1 MGNKGGKIVL
11 TDDIV
16 SQISISS
23 GIDPSGVRTQCEN
36 FLKEYPKGCMD
47 KKAFRKFIKIAL
59 PKINAD
65 KMEENLFRMYDTNMD
80 GLISM
85 EEFLI
90 FYHICSEGTP
100 EQNLQKIFRI
110 FDVDNNGVISKPELA
125 KLVKDMS
132 GMMAMGANNITVDEL
147 VESSWREMDS
157 DRDNCISMDEFVTS
171 VLRHD
176 KFSKL
181 LAIRV
186 LDLFT

>member
-16 SQISISS
+16 SQISLSS
-23 GIDPSGVRTQCEN
+23 GIDPAGVRTQCEN

-65 KMEENLFRMYDTNMD
+65 KMEEHLFRMYDTNMD

-90 FYHICSEGTP
+90 FYHICSEGTL
-100 EQNLQKIFRI
+100 EQNLQKARPHKTFVFYIFI
-110 FDVDNNGVISKPELA
+110 FV
-125 KLVKDMS
+125 
-132 GMMAMGANNITVDEL
+132 NIFFRYSAYLMLTTTV
-147 VESSWREMDS
+147 
-157 DRDNCISMDEFVTS
+157 
-171 VLRHD
+171 
-176 KFSKL
+176 
-181 LAIRV
+181 
-186 LDLFT
+186 

>member
-16 SQISISS
+16 SQISLSS
-23 GIDPSGVRTQCEN
+23 GIDPAGVRTQCEN

-65 KMEENLFRMYDTNMD
+65 KMEEHLFRMYDINMD

-100 EQNLQKIFRI
+100 EQNLQKARPHKTFVFYIFILVNI
-110 FDVDNNGVISKPELA
+110 FFRYSAYLM
-125 KLVKDMS
+125 L
-132 GMMAMGANNITVDEL
+132 ITTV
-147 VESSWREMDS
+147 
-157 DRDNCISMDEFVTS
+157 
-171 VLRHD
+171 
-176 KFSKL
+176 
-181 LAIRV
+181 
-186 LDLFT
+186 

>member
-11 TDDIV
+11 TDEIV

-23 GIDPSGVRTQCEN
+23 GIDPSGVRSQCEN

-59 PKINAD
+59 PKINAE

-100 EQNLQKIFRI
+100 EQNLQKGGPHW
-110 FDVDNNGVISKPELA
+110 N
-125 KLVKDMS
+125 
-132 GMMAMGANNITVDEL
+132 
-147 VESSWREMDS
+147 
-157 DRDNCISMDEFVTS
+157 
-171 VLRHD
+171 
-176 KFSKL
+176 
-181 LAIRV
+181 
-186 LDLFT
+186 

>member
-11 TDDIV
+11 TDEIV

-23 GIDPSGVRTQCEN
+23 GIDPSGVRSQCEN

-59 PKINAD
+59 PKINAE

-100 EQNLQKIFRI
+100 EQNLQKGRT
-110 FDVDNNGVISKPELA
+110 SLKLA
-125 KLVKDMS
+125 
-132 GMMAMGANNITVDEL
+132 
-147 VESSWREMDS
+147 
-157 DRDNCISMDEFVTS
+157 F
-171 VLRHD
+171 
-176 KFSKL
+176 L
-181 LAIRV
+181 LAHTRNICI
-186 LDLFT
+186 LEQLFLAPKSQFQ